1 MAQPKQKFFGNLLT
15 NGLKEAFKVDSAK
28 SEYNGEPQLKISA
41 AQWEDDGISIDVWD
55 KESKKS
61 IKIGYLR
68 VSKLDGGSFSAPA
81 ESKEDSNE
89 DLPF

>member
-28 SEYNGEPQLKISA
+28 SEYNGEPQLKIQA
-41 AQWEDDGISIDVWD
+41 AQWEDGNISITVWD
-55 KESKKS
+55 GANKKS
-61 IKIGYLR
+61 IKLGQLR
-68 VSKLDGGSFSAPA
+68 VSTLDGASSPA
-81 ESKEDSNE
+81 AKVEDSNE